1 MIWRVRF
8 VRRGSGDSYVTLV
21 YADKANTSLREVELQ
36 NLLYTDSK
44 DYLHYHSFIYL
55 VL

>member
-8 VRRGSGDSYVTLV
+8 IRRGSEDSYVTLV
-21 YADKANTSLREVELQ
+21 YADKANTSLRKVKLK

-44 DYLHYHSFIYL
+44 DYLHHHSFIYL